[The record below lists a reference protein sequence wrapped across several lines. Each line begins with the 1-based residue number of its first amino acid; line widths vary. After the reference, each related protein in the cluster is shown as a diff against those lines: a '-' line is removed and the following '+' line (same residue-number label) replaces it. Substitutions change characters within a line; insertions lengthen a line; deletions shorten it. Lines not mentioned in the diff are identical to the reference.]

1 MPGDGSSVRDA
12 LNHQSL
18 QVSRDDPGPRP
29 MIAVLDARPGLAG
42 RLREKIAKQLAAQ
55 SAASPAASP
64 SLPTRPATYPA
75 ASTSTRSTLALP
87 RSPSTCRTTSW
98 WRSARI
104 SASSSRLLNG
114 SSANTFATPR

>member
-29 MIAVLDARPGLAG
+29 MIAVLDARPRVAG

-55 SAASPAASP
+55 VRREPGCLTFTAYEA
-64 SLPTRPATYPA
+64 RDVPA
-75 ASTSTRSTLALP
+75 ASTSTRSTPALP

-114 SSANTFATPR
+114 SSASTFATPR